1 MAIFLVY
8 NERAISEKGVYMD
21 RRNFLKTSLMGL
33 VPAAVASPA
42 SALAA
47 PAATPAP
54 QKGMGSFKT
63 SAKYPMVDSHLH
75 YVDFLQQTDGLKKL
89 TDAIDSCGVAR
100 SVLFGM
106 PMVKMWDASAP
117 QKPSYYMS
125 NEF

>member
-8 NERAISEKGVYMD
+8 NERTISEKEVYMD

-42 SALAA
+42 SALAT

-75 YVDFLQQTDGLKKL
+75 YVDFLQQTDGLKKNNRRDGQL
-89 TDAIDSCGVAR
+89 RCCTFCSFRNADGKDVGCEC
-100 SVLFGM
+100 
-106 PMVKMWDASAP
+106 SAKTFLL
-117 QKPSYYMS
+117 QVQ
-125 NEF
+125 